1 MENNSVFSEL
11 GANTSCTCPYFR
23 FMGQE
28 WEGIKMAVRR
38 KGVEERRILYDLMRW
53 ILDIIVVVGIAAFL
67 TIYMGEQMTVTGY
80 SMAPILSNEER
91 ILIDKLSYHFSDP
104 ERFDIVIF
112 QNGEEEKYFLKR
124 IIGLPGETICI
135 KDGRVMINGVY
146 LQEEIETDL
155 ILNPGI
161 AAKEITLGEDE
172 YFLLGDNR
180 NNSEDSRFETVGNVK
195 RGNIVGKA
203 WLLVTTLDEVGLI
216 K

>member
-1 MENNSVFSEL
+1 
-11 GANTSCTCPYFR
+11 
-23 FMGQE
+23 MGQE
-28 WEGIKMAVRR
+28 WEGIRMAVRR

-53 ILDIIVVVGIAAFL
+53 ILDIIVVMGIAAFL
-67 TIYMGEQMTVTGY
+67 TIYMGEQMIVTGY
-80 SMAPILSNEER
+80 SMAPVLANEER

-112 QNGEEEKYFLKR
+112 RNGEEEKYFLKR
-124 IIGLPGETICI
+124 IIGLPGETVCI
-135 KDGRVMINGVY
+135 KNGRVMINGVY
-146 LQEEIETDL
+146 LEEEIEVEE
-155 ILNPGI
+155 ILNPGL
-161 AAKEITLGEDE
+161 AAKEIILGEDE

-203 WLLVTTLDEVGLI
+203 WLLVTTLDEIGLI

>member
-1 MENNSVFSEL
+1 MDKSSSGSTLFIEPSAVGKYFSEL
-11 GANTSCTCPYFR
+11 
-23 FMGQE
+23 QE
-28 WEGIKMAVRR
+28 LRLDAEN
-38 KGVEERRILYDLMRW
+38 EERRILYDLMRW

-195 RGNIVGKA
+195 RGNIIGKA

>member
-1 MENNSVFSEL
+1 
-11 GANTSCTCPYFR
+11 
-23 FMGQE
+23 
-28 WEGIKMAVRR
+28 MAMRR
-38 KGVEERRILYDLMRW
+38 KSVEEHRILYDLMRW
-53 ILDIIVVVGIAAFL
+53 ILDIVVVMGIAAFL

-80 SMAPILSNEER
+80 SMAPVLANEER
-91 ILIDKLSYHFSDP
+91 ILIDKLSYHFFDP

-124 IIGLPGETICI
+124 IIGLPGETVCI
-135 KDGRVMINGVY
+135 KNGRVMINGEY
-146 LQEEIETDL
+146 LQEEIETDP
-155 ILNPGI
+155 ILNPGL
-161 AAKEITLGEDE
+161 ALEEITLGEDE